1 MHFDFNN
8 QFIKAWEL
16 YQYFKKYQ
24 KNYFVSFSIE
34 ITNLYVK
41 HIPDIKKIVL
51 LCIDIR
57 TVRFFYPIR

>member
-1 MHFDFNN
+1 MRTIPIF
-8 QFIKAWEL
+8 QKIP
-16 YQYFKKYQ
+16 KKL
-24 KNYFVSFSIE
+24 FCFLLVSG